1 MTRQILLVEDDPSDE
16 KLALLAFKRCN
27 VPHEIVVVRDGAE
40 ALDYLFGSTKT
51 GGRNGSPLPR
61 LVLLDLKLPKVSGL
75 DVLKQIRSDA
85 RTRLLPVVV
94 SSASRE
100 EADLVGSLSLGANAY
115 VRKPLD
121 YMKFVEMAQTLVRF
135 WLDLNEE
142 LPQGPPAP

>member
-27 VPHEIVVVRDGAE
+27 VPHDIVVVRDGAE
-40 ALDYLFGSTKT
+40 ALDYLLGGTKT
-51 GGRNGSPLPR
+51 GGRKLSPLPR

-75 DVLKQIRSDA
+75 DVLKQIRADA

-142 LPQGPPAP
+142 LSQGPPAP